1 MSLSDLDY
9 VNAAVSRSETR
20 SGATNGVQDATPRP
34 DGEASPP
41 SSAAGEAPERS
52 DGEARADGPPPP
64 AGTSLAALLA
74 TLQTVTVDAQQLGS
88 SLDEAAESTRQ
99 AGEVE
104 GVEPSTAGEDEGD
117 LDLDSL
123 QGLLAKLDETEG
135 VADDLEGRLD
145 GLIGDLDRLLGVM
158 GAGAGASADSG
169 AATTTVAAEPKEEE
183 PDLAGRGEA

>member
-20 SGATNGVQDATPRP
+20 SGATNGAQDATPRP

-41 SSAAGEAPERS
+41 PSAAGEAPDRN

-88 SLDEAAESTRQ
+88 SLDEAVESIRQ

-104 GVEPSTAGEDEGD
+104 GVEPSTADADEVD

-158 GAGAGASADSG
+158 GAGAATDSE
-169 AATTTVAAEPKEEE
+169 AATTTATSDPQEEE
-183 PDLAGRGEA
+183 PDLAGRSEA